1 MFKTVKNVTVEN
13 FNSFSCHAPLSVQF
27 YLRDNT
33 VNLIKDQ
40 CSCVNYVYNSYEW
53 RNECEDDVRES
64 LAANAQLFEDLLIN
78 MDEDSDVNICVD
90 KLNKLLSEIF
100 EQYTKSEKLFKNIVI
115 YVLLIINNIRL

>member
-1 MFKTVKNVTVEN
+1 ME
-13 FNSFSCHAPLSVQF
+13 
-27 YLRDNT
+27 
-33 VNLIKDQ
+33 
-40 CSCVNYVYNSYEW
+40 
-53 RNECEDDVRES
+53 NECEDDVRES